1 MQQMLN
7 LQPCEQGHQTAQN
20 HQGIQNVTRFN
31 ADMNVKI
38 MQNIVETVRG
48 VPQHQEQYADDQNVE
63 KRIVKQR

>member
-1 MQQMLN
+1 MLK

-20 HQGIQNVTRFN
+20 HHGIQNVARFN

-38 MQNIVETVRG
+38 MQNIVKTVRG
-48 VPQHQEQYADDQNVE
+48 VPQHQEQYTDDQDVE